1 MRNDLTENLDVSTLD
16 LYQNG
21 RRMGKI
27 TRKPDTYGVD
37 RLSLH
42 YDRDYLAWEG
52 ATPISLSLPL
62 QEAPHNRKRV
72 KDFLSNLLPESMPY
86 RESLAECFGFE
97 WPDPFSLIACLGRRA
112 AGAVVF
118 VPEGEDPGPE
128 GAVTG
133 KPVPD
138 EEIES
143 VLANLED
150 RPLGVDREFPLAL
163 AGAQRK
169 TALLRVDGE
178 WRRPTGYTP
187 TTHILKPQIGRLM
200 GTTFPDSVEN
210 EFLCQALTPAFGLA
224 TAPTE
229 IGDFGDRRAIV
240 VERFDREW
248 TDDGR
253 LLRVPHED
261 FLQAIGNSVFY
272 KYEWD
277 GGPGLTRMLDLLRGS
292 VSADE
297 DRRTFLK
304 AQVVF
309 WLLAAIDGHPKNY
322 CLRLLPGGEYRLA
335 PLFDIVSFQWT
346 IHRGVFD
353 ADRVPLSFEVGTT
366 EPTNA
371 IGKITP
377 HHFVESGE
385 AAGIP
390 PAVTRE
396 ILTELVETRGEAF
409 DHLRARLPDD
419 FPPEVS
425 DPILAAASKRLD
437 ETAQYLAGSRTRSG
451 P

>member
-1 MRNDLTENLDVSTLD
+1 MRKALSRDWDIPALD
-16 LYQNG
+16 LYQSG

-27 TRKPDTYGVD
+27 ARGRDKYGVT

-62 QEAPHNRKRV
+62 QEASHDGERV
-72 KDFLSNLLPESMPY
+72 VDFLSNLLPESMPY
-86 RESLAECFGFE
+86 RESLAECFGSE
-97 WPDPFSLIACLGRRA
+97 WADPFSLIACLGRRA

-128 GAVTG
+128 GAVSG
-133 KPVPD
+133 EPVSD
-138 EEIES
+138 EEIEN

-150 RPLGVDREFPLAL
+150 RPLGVNREFPLTL

-178 WRRPTGYTP
+178 WRRPTGCTP

-210 EFLCQALTPAFGLA
+210 EFLCQALTPAFGLS

-229 IGDFGDRRAIV
+229 IGEFRGRPAIV

-261 FLQAIGNSVFY
+261 FLQAIGNSVFC

-277 GGPGLTRMLDLLRGS
+277 GGPNLTRMLDLLRGS

-346 IHRGVFD
+346 IHREVFG
-353 ADRVPLSFEVGTT
+353 ADELPLSFTVGTT
-366 EPTNA
+366 EPTKSV
-371 IGKITP
+371 GKITP
-377 HHFVESGE
+377 RHFIESGE

-390 PAVTRE
+390 AAVTRE

-409 DHLRARLPDD
+409 DRARARLPDD
-419 FPPEVS
+419 FPPKVS
-425 DPILAAASKRLD
+425 EPIFDAASERLD
-437 ETAQYLAGSRTRSG
+437 ETARYLTG
-451 P
+451 

>member
-1 MRNDLTENLDVSTLD
+1 MRENLPEDLGVTTLD

-21 RRMGKI
+21 RLLGKI
-27 TRKPDTYGVD
+27 QRDPENDYEVE
-37 RLSLH
+37 RLSLR

-52 ATPISLSLPL
+52 ATPVSLSLPL
-62 QEAPHNRKRV
+62 QEEPHDGRRV
-72 KDFLSNLLPESMPY
+72 YHFLDNLPPESEPY
-86 RESLAECFGFE
+86 RGRLAERFGFWE
-97 WPDPFSLIACLGRRA
+97 TRPFPLIASLGRRA
-112 AGAVVF
+112 AGAVIF

-128 GAVTG
+128 GAVAG
-133 KPVPD
+133 EPISD
-138 EEIES
+138 REIES
-143 VLANLED
+143 VLANLEE
-150 RPLGVDREFPLAL
+150 RPLGVDREFPLTL

-178 WRRPTGYTP
+178 WRRPAGCTP

-210 EFLCQALTPAFGLA
+210 EFLCQALTPAFGLS

-229 IGDFGDRRAIV
+229 IGEFGDQRAIV

-261 FLQAIGNSVFY
+261 FLQAIGNSVFC
-272 KYEWD
+272 KYEGD
-277 GGPGLTRMLDLLRGS
+277 GGPNLTRMFELLRGS

-335 PLFDIVSFQWT
+335 PFFDIVSFQWT
-346 IHRGVFD
+346 IHREVFGAND
-353 ADRVPLSFEVGTT
+353 LGMSFTVGTT
-366 EPTNA
+366 EPTRA
-371 IGKITP
+371 VGKITP
-377 HHFVESGE
+377 RHFVESGE

-390 PAVTRE
+390 AAVTRE

-409 DHLRARLPDD
+409 DRARARLPDD

-425 DPILAAASKRLD
+425 EPILDAAGERLD
-437 ETAQYLAGSRTRSG
+437 ETARYLTG
-451 P
+451 

>member
-1 MRNDLTENLDVSTLD
+1 MCKNLPEDLGVPALD
-16 LYQNG
+16 LYQNDK
-21 RRMGKI
+21 RVGKI
-27 TRKPDTYGVD
+27 VRDPENDREVK

-62 QEAPHNRKRV
+62 QEKPHDGRRV
-72 KDFLSNLLPESMPY
+72 YDFLDNLTPESEPY
-86 RESLAECFGFE
+86 RSRLAECFGFWE
-97 WPDPFSLIACLGRRA
+97 TRPFPLIASLGRRA

-118 VPEGEDPGPE
+118 VPEGEDPEPE

-133 KPVPD
+133 EPVSD

-143 VLANLED
+143 VLANLEE
-150 RPLGVDREFPLAL
+150 RPLGVNREFPLTL

-200 GTTFPDSVEN
+200 GTTFRDSVEN
-210 EFLCQALTPAFGLA
+210 EFLCQALTPAFGLS

-261 FLQAIGNSVFY
+261 CLQAIGNSVFS
-272 KYEWD
+272 KYETD
-277 GGPGLTRMLDLLRGS
+277 GGPNLTRMLDLLRGS

-346 IHRGVFD
+346 IHREVFD
-353 ADRVPLSFEVGTT
+353 ADELPLSFKVGTT
-366 EPTNA
+366 EPTRA
-371 IGKITP
+371 VGKITP
-377 HHFVESGE
+377 RHFIESGE

-390 PAVTRE
+390 AAVTRE

-409 DHLRARLPDD
+409 DRTRARLPAD
-419 FPPEVS
+419 FPSTVS
-425 DPILAAASKRLD
+425 EPIFDAASERLD
-437 ETAQYLAGSRTRSG
+437 ETARYLTG
-451 P
+451 

>member
-1 MRNDLTENLDVSTLD
+1 MRKALSRDPGIPALD
-16 LYQNG
+16 LYHHG
-21 RRMGKI
+21 RRLGKI
-27 TRKPDTYGVD
+27 ARGRDKYRVP

-62 QEAPHNRKRV
+62 QEAPHDGERV
-72 KDFLSNLLPESMPY
+72 GDFLSNLLPESMPY

-97 WPDPFSLIACLGRRA
+97 WADPFSLIACLGRRA

-128 GAVTG
+128 GAVSG

-143 VLANLED
+143 VLANLEE
-150 RPLGVDREFPLAL
+150 RPLGVDRDFPLAL

-178 WRRPTGYTP
+178 WRRPAGCTP

-200 GTTFPDSVEN
+200 GATFPDSVEN

-229 IGDFGDRRAIV
+229 IGEFGDQRAIV

-248 TDDGR
+248 TDDGK

-261 FLQAIGNSVFY
+261 FLQAIGNSVFC
-272 KYEWD
+272 KYEGD
-277 GGPGLTRMLDLLRGS
+277 GGPNLTRMFELLRGS

-297 DRRTFLK
+297 DRRVFLK

-335 PLFDIVSFQWT
+335 PFFDIVSFQWT
-346 IHRGVFD
+346 IHREVFG
-353 ADRVPLSFEVGTT
+353 ADELGMSFTVGTT
-366 EPTNA
+366 EPTRA
-371 IGKITP
+371 VGEITP
-377 HHFVESGE
+377 RHFVESGE

-390 PAVTRE
+390 AASTRE
-396 ILTELVETRGEAF
+396 ILSELVETRGEAF
-409 DHLRARLPDD
+409 DRARARLPDD

-425 DPILAAASKRLD
+425 EPILDAAGERLD
-437 ETAQYLAGSRTRSG
+437 ETARYLTN
-451 P
+451 

>member
-1 MRNDLTENLDVSTLD
+1 MCKNLPEDLGVPALD
-16 LYQNG
+16 LYQNDK
-21 RRMGKI
+21 RVGKI
-27 TRKPDTYGVD
+27 VRDPENDREVK

-62 QEAPHNRKRV
+62 QEKPHDGRRV
-72 KDFLSNLLPESMPY
+72 YNFLDNLTPESEPY
-86 RESLAECFGFE
+86 RGRLAECFGFWE
-97 WPDPFSLIACLGRRA
+97 TRPFPLIASLGRRA

-118 VPEGEDPGPE
+118 VPEGEDPEPE
-128 GAVTG
+128 GAVSG
-133 KPVPD
+133 EPVSD

-143 VLANLED
+143 VLANLEE
-150 RPLGVDREFPLAL
+150 RPLGVNREFPLTL

-200 GTTFPDSVEN
+200 GTTFRDSVEN
-210 EFLCQALTPAFGLA
+210 EFLCQALTPAFGLS

-229 IGDFGDRRAIV
+229 IGDFGERRAIV

-261 FLQAIGNSVFY
+261 CLQAIGNSVFS
-272 KYEWD
+272 KYETD
-277 GGPGLTRMLDLLRGS
+277 GGPNLTRMLDLLRGS

-346 IHRGVFD
+346 IHREVFG
-353 ADRVPLSFEVGTT
+353 ADRLPLSFTVGTT
-366 EPTNA
+366 EPTRA
-371 IGKITP
+371 VGKITP
-377 HHFVESGE
+377 RHFVESGE

-390 PAVTRE
+390 AAVTRE
-396 ILTELVETRGEAF
+396 ILTELVETRGDAF
-409 DHLRARLPDD
+409 DRTRARLPAD
-419 FPPEVS
+419 FPPKVS
-425 DPILAAASKRLD
+425 EPIFAAASERLD
-437 ETAQYLAGSRTRSG
+437 ETARYLTG
-451 P
+451 